1 MFLLWAL
8 PEAWVSVGNWAL
20 TVASNWLIKIKSLEA
35 FWKELG
41 DFTCSCPLPL
51 VIIGDLNGTLKD
63 GECLNYVGSS
73 STSRYSFD
81 LRRMVHRT
89 GLIDLG
95 FLGVKFTW
103 FKRGSYAS
111 AGSNLKRARLD
122 RALASADWRIAWPNA
137 ILNHLTASSSD
148 HNPIL
153 LDTEGGRF
161 CTKAMFKYE
170 LMWERDPRVFWVVKK
185 AWNLIQHKDPMVNL
199 YRKLKTT
206 KQHLSRWNKSH
217 FKWLSTQIAEAKNK
231 LERPLNLCFT
241 EFLLGALCTFDIIW
255 KVRNKLLHNSVKLGM
270 AEAIQQVCRLFQ
282 DHKSTSHATLRKE
295 RIITT
300 PPEDWIACFTDITT
314 APDHAFGAAVFRDC
328 NNRLRTAFS
337 SRLHVTDPTLAEAT
351 MLVIAANYAAKNNL
365 HNVLFFCDNSP
376 VVQYFNS
383 SIPDNY
389 HQKLAGA
396 ADRFR
401 SNVHPLESFKLCHI
415 PRSQNFCAHNMAKWA
430 KLHNVTGDIDLGAIE
445 VGVFSNEEEW
455 NPGAKG
461 IG

>member
-1 MFLLWAL
+1 MFADDVMLFGQASVK
-8 PEAWVSVGNWAL
+8 EA
-20 TVASNWLIKIKSLEA
+20 EA
-35 FWKELG
+35 FL
-41 DFTCSCPLPL
+41 
-51 VIIGDLNGTLKD
+51 
-63 GECLNYVGSS
+63 ECLNLYCSWSGQAVNFQK
-73 STSRYSFD
+73 STVFFSKGVPSIRANSIAN
-81 LRRMVHRT
+81 L
-89 GLIDLG
+89 LG
-95 FLGVKFTW
+95 MSKMKKDTIYLGTSLFNSANRSKDMNFL
-103 FKRGSYAS
+103 
-111 AGSNLKRARLD
+111 
-122 RALASADWRIAWPNA
+122 
-137 ILNHLTASSSD
+137 
-148 HNPIL
+148 
-153 LDTEGGRF
+153 
-161 CTKAMFKYE
+161 
-170 LMWERDPRVFWVVKK
+170 VKK
-185 AWNLIQHKDPMVNL
+185 VMARIEGWK
-199 YRKLKTT
+199 
-206 KQHLSRWNKSH
+206 SRLFSK
-217 FKWLSTQIAEAKNK
+217 A
-231 LERPLNLCFT
+231 
-241 EFLLGALCTFDIIW
+241 
-255 KVRNKLLHNSVKLGM
+255 VRNKLLHNSVKLGM

-455 NPGAKG
+455 NPGCEEDDGCVVGGKG
-461 IG
+461 KNSAGCSSKPKLVGRAIPWMPTISIGIKLSHRTSVCSYNWFTQLLPLSSNNHI

>member
-1 MFLLWAL
+1 MLNE
-8 PEAWVSVGNWAL
+8 PSICE
-20 TVASNWLIKIKSLEA
+20 
-35 FWKELG
+35 KE
-41 DFTCSCPLPL
+41 DNEM
-51 VIIGDLNGTLKD
+51 ID
-63 GECLNYVGSS
+63 SS
-73 STSRYSFD
+73 SPWMTPVINYLLDEQLLTDKIEAPMLLYAVPRYTIIEGNNQQRP
-81 LRRMVHRT
+81 LR
-89 GLIDLG
+89 
-95 FLGVKFTW
+95 
-103 FKRGSYAS
+103 
-111 AGSNLKRARLD
+111 
-122 RALASADWRIAWPNA
+122 
-137 ILNHLTASSSD
+137 SSS
-148 HNPIL
+148 
-153 LDTEGGRF
+153 
-161 CTKAMFKYE
+161 A
-170 LMWERDPRVFWVVKK
+170 
-185 AWNLIQHKDPMVNL
+185 
-199 YRKLKTT
+199 
-206 KQHLSRWNKSH
+206 
-217 FKWLSTQIAEAKNK
+217 
-231 LERPLNLCFT
+231 
-241 EFLLGALCTFDIIW
+241 
-255 KVRNKLLHNSVKLGM
+255 RNKLLHNSVKLGM

-282 DHKSTSHATLRKE
+282 DHKSSSHVTPRKE

-300 PPEDWIACFTDITT
+300 TPEDWIACFMDITT

-328 NNRLRTAFS
+328 NNRLQTAFS

-365 HNVLFFCDNSP
+365 HKVLFFCDNSP

-455 NPGAKG
+455 IPGAKG